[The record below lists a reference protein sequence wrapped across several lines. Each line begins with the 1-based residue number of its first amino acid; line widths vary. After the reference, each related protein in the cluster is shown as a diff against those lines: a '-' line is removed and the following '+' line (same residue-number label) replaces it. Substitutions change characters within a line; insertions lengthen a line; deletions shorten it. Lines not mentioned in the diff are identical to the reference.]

1 MELKYLKTNNKYN
14 TVRQVLSQEFKI
26 SSRLTLK
33 LKKANQILLNDIPTF
48 LDNHIKLN
56 DIVCIKLDFVE
67 DNSNVVP
74 TKMNLHIL
82 FEDDA
87 ILVIDKPAGIPI
99 HPSMDHYSDSLSNG
113 VRFYFDSI
121 GLKRKIRPVNR
132 LDRNTSGIV
141 IFAKNEYIQECLI
154 NQMKNNDF
162 KKEYIALCVGHFDT
176 ASGTLNF
183 PITRKPNSIIER
195 QVDKNGQSAVTQYN
209 VISEKNGITK
219 LQINLLTGRTH
230 QIRVHMAYIGHPL
243 LGDDLYG
250 TSSPLINR
258 QALHACKVTFIHPL
272 TKKIITIKSE
282 LPKDMNLNY

>member
-48 LDNHIKLN
+48 LDNQIKSN
-56 DIVCIKLDFVE
+56 DIVCINLDFAE

-113 VRFYFDSI
+113 VRFYFDYI

-183 PITRKPNSIIER
+183 PIARKPNSIIER

-258 QALHACKVTFIHPL
+258 QALHAYKVTFIHPL
-272 TKKIITIKSE
+272 TKKIIIIKSE

>member
-1 MELKYLKTNNKYN
+1 MELKYLKTNNKYD

-183 PITRKPNSIIER
+183 PIARKANSIIER
-195 QVDKNGQSAVTQYN
+195 QVDKNGQNAVTQYN

-219 LQINLLTGRTH
+219 LQVNLLTGRTH

-258 QALHACKVTFIHPL
+258 QALHAYKVNFIHPL

>member
-33 LKKANQILLNDIPTF
+33 LKKVNQILLNDIPTY

-56 DIVCIKLDFVE
+56 DIVCINLDFVE

-162 KKEYIALCVGHFDT
+162 KKEYIALCAGRFDT
-176 ASGTLNF
+176 ASETLNF
-183 PITRKPNSIIER
+183 PIARKANSIIER
-195 QVDKNGQSAVTQYN
+195 QVDKNGQNAVTQYN

-219 LQINLLTGRTH
+219 LQVNLLTGRTH

-258 QALHACKVTFIHPL
+258 QALHAYKVNFIHPL

-282 LPKDMNLNY
+282 LPKDMNLNF

>member
-48 LDNHIKLN
+48 LDNQIKSN
-56 DIVCIKLDFVE
+56 DIVCINLDFVE

-113 VRFYFDSI
+113 VRFYFDTI

-176 ASGTLNF
+176 TSGTLNF
-183 PITRKPNSIIER
+183 PIARKPNSIIER
-195 QVDKNGQSAVTQYN
+195 QVDKNGLSAVTQYN

-258 QALHACKVTFIHPL
+258 QALHAYKVTFIHPL
-272 TKKIITIKSE
+272 TKKMITIKSE